1 MGVARGDMDTSMDT
15 VMQVDGKYFKSLY
28 TAVSDSVCSQE
39 VLEVISSWV
48 MLIS

>member
-1 MGVARGDMDTSMDT
+1 MGVARGDMMDTYT
-15 VMQVDGKYFKSLY
+15 VMQVDGKYFKPLW
-28 TAVSDSVCSQE
+28 TAVSDSVCSQQ